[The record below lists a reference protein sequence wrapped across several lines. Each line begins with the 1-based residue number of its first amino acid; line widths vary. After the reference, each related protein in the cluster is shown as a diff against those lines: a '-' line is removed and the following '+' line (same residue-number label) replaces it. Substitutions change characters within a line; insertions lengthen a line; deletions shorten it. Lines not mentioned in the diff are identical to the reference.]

1 MAKRRRRRRRRI
13 SLEAVTRIG
22 LLITIILVI
31 ILCIVLISRCGKDDE
46 LDKVKVPVSGTTT
59 TPSGNDSTSAENTS
73 TNPTDEPT
81 TSSNLNT
88 YGDSIYDDGQVI
100 ICIDAGHGG
109 IDGGSVNDSR
119 LEKDDT
125 LKLSLMVKNE
135 LEALGA
141 TVITTR
147 TADTDIALYD
157 RPSIANDAHADALIS
172 IHRNSYAADTSV
184 KGVEA
189 WIASSNPGNSND
201 LAAAILAGLDSVGVS
216 RNRGVK
222 CGSQGNENEDY
233 AINSQ
238 SSMPS
243 LILEFGFI
251 TNNEDNNLY
260 DSKMSEY
267 AKSIAKSVYDWVV
280 SQQ

>member
-13 SLEAVTRIG
+13 SLETVTRIG

-46 LDKVKVPVSGTTT
+46 PDKVKVPIPSTTT
-59 TPSGNDSTSAENTS
+59 GNQVTSDKNTS
-73 TNPTDEPT
+73 TDLPDET
-81 TSSNLNT
+81 TSSDIHSA
-88 YGDSIYDDGQVI
+88 YGDNIYDDGQII
-100 ICIDAGHGG
+100 ICVDAGHGG
-109 IDGGSVNDSR
+109 IDGGSTNDSR

-125 LKLSLMVKNE
+125 LKLSLMIKNE

-141 TVITTR
+141 TVIMTR
-147 TADTDIALYD
+147 TTDTDLSLSD
-157 RPSIANDAHADALIS
+157 RPAIANEAHADALIS

-189 WIASSNPGNSND
+189 WIAGSNPDNSNS
-201 LAAAILAGLDSVGVS
+201 LAASILSGLDSVGVS

-251 TNNEDNNLY
+251 TNAEDNNYY
-260 DSKMSEY
+260 DSKMGEY
-267 AKSIAKSVYDWVV
+267 AKSIAQSVYDWVV
-280 SQQ
+280 SHS